1 MPDPNLSGQT
11 ILMLGGVIGG
21 VCGITIVSLRIVEK
35 LIDKRSSNGNGSVR
49 HRDFVILHEDVKE
62 IDSDMKDCS
71 SKMAELHRAADG
83 FSNSHVML
91 KELLTEIVVGNRAY
105 HQQFS
110 IFLEQ
115 FSSHMRDFRC
125 LGLAQSDKEDDK

>member
-1 MPDPNLSGQT
+1 MPAPPPELSVQAL
-11 ILMLGGVIGG
+11 IIVGGVAGG
-21 VCGITIVSLRIVEK
+21 AFAVLNGVIKLLRD
-35 LIDKRSSNGNGSVR
+35 LIPHRKNGNG
-49 HRDFVILHEDVKE
+49 HRDFAMLHEDIRE
-62 IDSDMKDCS
+62 IDADIKSCS
-71 SKMAELHRAADG
+71 STMTELHRAADG

-125 LGLAQSDKEDDK
+125 LGLAQSDTEDDK